1 MRQRSGWF
9 VAALACAAM
18 AAFAVNG
25 AALVARAQAPSGQ
38 AGTRLITLGTAG
50 GPLPQKKRTQSSNLL
65 IVRGHLYL
73 IDAGDDVTRRIV
85 QAGADFL
92 KVDRIFITHAHS
104 DHTMGLPTLLVSQWE
119 YQRRTPID
127 IFGPPGTEALV
138 RGAIDYLTPNAE
150 IRWSEGKRTPMAS
163 VFHGHDAAPGMVFQ
177 DDAVKVTAVEN
188 THFHFTSGSPAY
200 GKYKSYSYRFETP
213 GRVVVFTGDTG
224 ASDAVTELAKG
235 ADVLVTE
242 VGQPEEIIDLY
253 KKNGTWQKRSPEE
266 QQAFLYHMKE
276 EHVTPEEVGKMVA
289 KAGVKMV
296 VLTHL
301 LPSADPDDD
310 YQRYVDAT
318 KKYFTGRVVAA
329 KDLME
334 F

>member
-1 MRQRSGWF
+1 MRLSKRSVG
-9 VAALACAAM
+9 AMICAMTIALAASCFWKIAAAQEH
-18 AAFAVNG
+18 AAA
-25 AALVARAQAPSGQ
+25 SGPK
-38 AGTRLITLGTAG
+38 LITLGTAG

-65 IVRGHLYL
+65 VVNGRLYL

-85 QAGADFL
+85 QAGYDFL
-92 KVDRIFITHAHS
+92 QVDKIFITHAHS
-104 DHTMGLPTLLVSQWE
+104 DHTMGLATLLVSEWE

-127 IFGPPGTEALV
+127 IYGAVGTEALV
-138 RGAIDYLTPNAE
+138 RGAIQYLTPNAD

-163 VFHGHDAAPGMVFQ
+163 IFHGHDVAPGVVFQ
-177 DDAVKVTAVEN
+177 DENVKVIAVEN
-188 THFHFTSGSPAY
+188 THFHFTPDSPGY

-224 ASDAVTELAKG
+224 PSDALTELAKG

-242 VGQPEEIIDLY
+242 VGVPDEIIDLY
-253 KKNGTWQKRSPEE
+253 KKNGTWEKRPPEE
-266 QQAFLYHMKE
+266 REAFLRHMHE
-276 EHVTPEEVGKMVA
+276 EHVTPEDVGKMAA

-301 LPSADPDDD
+301 LPSASPDDD

-318 KKYFTGRVVAA
+318 KRFFTGRVVAA
-329 KDLME
+329 KDLMQ